1 MEKWITEVND
11 KMGQYNVSR
20 VELAKEAHRSRA
32 WVSGILRGAYNYKD
46 DAQDNI
52 ESALDRII
60 ARRGIDSNEPV
71 ERLSYNEK
79 LRAFLS
85 NTTPDNLLAMME
97 HDSLLTVDEVAEVM
111 GICVP
116 TAREYMK
123 RPDFPRISCGK
134 KWFVSR
140 TALFIYNLAG

>member
-11 KMGQYNVSR
+11 KMRIYNVSR
-20 VELAKEAHRSRA
+20 VELAEEAHRSRS

-46 DAQDNI
+46 DAQGNI

-60 ARRGIDSNEPV
+60 ASRGIEHNKPS

-79 LRAFLS
+79 IRTFLANAS
-85 NTTPDNLLAMME
+85 TEELISMIE
-97 HDSLLTVDEVAEVM
+97 HDRLLTIDEVAEVM

-134 KWFVSR
+134 KWFVSK